1 MFFSFIDSK
10 DELTWIDDWLKIMN
24 IIFNQIFYE
33 GGIELI
39 LKLNDPVTF
48 SLTFTL
54 LFQNSDPII
63 VNWTLSRMHELDFR
77 KCF

>member
-1 MFFSFIDSK
+1 MINFINVSQKLIFDTKYFFNFIDSK

-24 IIFNQIFYE
+24 IIFNQIFNE
-33 GGIELI
+33 GEFELI

-54 LFQNSDPII
+54 LFRIQIQ
-63 VNWTLSRMHELDFR
+63 
-77 KCF
+77 